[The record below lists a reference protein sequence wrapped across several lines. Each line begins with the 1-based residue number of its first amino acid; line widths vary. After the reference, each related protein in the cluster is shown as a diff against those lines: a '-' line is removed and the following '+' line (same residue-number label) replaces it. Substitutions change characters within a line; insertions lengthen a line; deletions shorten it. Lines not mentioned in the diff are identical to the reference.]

1 MNLIRPNCLLKFLPS
16 LRCVSFV
23 LALLCLGP
31 AAFGA
36 NISLLAD
43 DALNTTSLTG
53 ATNWSN
59 GLVPASS
66 HDYFN
71 VARTLRTP
79 TNANG
84 VFVFAG
90 NSLTITGVGNQSVAT
105 SEALMFKGTGASGL
119 ITISNLT
126 INGGELRNA
135 SGSADAFNLAGNI
148 LTVGSTGMVVHMQGP
163 IFINSAVAGSGTIK
177 IIGNGTTDAARTLHF
192 ASVANTFTGD
202 IMLVTASQS
211 RFTLDAGANLL
222 FDIGASNVNN
232 SVSGS
237 GVAVFNGVFQ
247 FDLSGAG
254 TTLGDQWNIAAVP
267 GQTFGGGFSVAGF
280 TNIASKWELN
290 TNGAFYSFD
299 TSSGLLRVVSGFS
312 VDPNASPVILT
323 NSYVALLRN
332 SVAATNACLM
342 PNGSTYGRAI
352 NGTSFQKDSILLTFG
367 GYQYT
372 AWYDTSNTTQLI
384 WLARRAV
391 TNTSAGTWEKF
402 QTDSQFLNG
411 DETAWDAHDVVSIG
425 ICPADGTLHMAWD
438 HHNNTLRYR
447 RSVVGLCTTNKA
459 AWGAGMLNAEQNWL
473 VASGQTELDVTYP
486 QFTITTGGGLIFN
499 RRMGVSGNGDQYF
512 QIYNPATGAWSSK
525 VQFINRAG
533 TYVGPDAFGNTR
545 TCTERCAYLNGLDFD
560 TNGTMHVTWT
570 WRESASQYGNRD
582 ICYAYSPDL
591 GTNWFN
597 NAGTLIANTSLGQTI
612 TQATPGITIAS
623 LNMRQLLINQ
633 QAQCVDNDGRVHVLM
648 LHRRQEA
655 GYEPGVFSAQFSTKF
670 TAYYHYFRDPASG
683 VWSQNRIAP
692 DDYPV
697 GSRPKIGYDAQG
709 NVYAAFLSYPAGTDV
724 VPGYTSGK
732 LVIAAAMKAA
742 QYTNWTVMQAFTNSF
757 NGEPLIDQAR
767 LLADNI
773 LSVYIQENSSTTT
786 VVGTPLHVFDFAV
799 RVTQPNPL
807 VLEFS
812 GQDSLVTLIATTGHT
827 YQLQSS
833 PSLSPAAWANVGVAV
848 QGVNGLLALS
858 DPNGRQADRKFY
870 RVIQTP

>member
-1 MNLIRPNCLLKFLPS
+1 MFLPS
-16 LRCVSFV
+16 LCCASLI
-23 LALLCLGP
+23 LALLCPGP
-31 AAFGA
+31 AALGA

-59 GLVPASS
+59 GLLPANTN
-66 HDYFN
+66 DYFN
-71 VARTLRTP
+71 AARALRTP
-79 TNANG
+79 INANG

-90 NSLTITGVGNQSVAT
+90 NSLTITGVGNQSAAT
-105 SEALMFKGTGASGL
+105 SEALMFKGSGASGL

-135 SGSADAFNLAGNI
+135 SGSADVFNLAGNL
-148 LTVGSTGMVVHMQGP
+148 LTVGSAGMVVHMQGP
-163 IFINSAVAGSGTIK
+163 IFVNSPVAGSGEIK
-177 IIGNGTTDAARTLHF
+177 VLSGAGTLHF
-192 ASVANTFTGD
+192 ASAANAFTGD
-202 IMLVTASQS
+202 ITLVTASQS

-222 FDIGASNVNN
+222 FVIGASNVNN
-232 SVSGS
+232 SISGS

-254 TTLGDQWNIAAVP
+254 TTLGDQWSIATVP
-267 GQTFGGGFSVAGF
+267 GQTFGGSFSVAGF
-280 TNIASKWELN
+280 TNIATKWEIN

-299 TSSGLLRVVSGFS
+299 TASGLLRVVSGFS
-312 VDPNASPVILT
+312 TNTNAGPVILT
-323 NSYVALLRN
+323 NSYVALLRD
-332 SVAATNACLM
+332 SVVATNACLM
-342 PNGSTYGRAI
+342 PSGSTYGRAI
-352 NGTSFQKDSILLTFG
+352 NGISFQENNILLTFD

-372 AWYDTSNTTQLI
+372 AWYDTVGTTQLI

-391 TNTSAGTWEKF
+391 TNTGVGAWEKF
-402 QTDSQFLNG
+402 QTDAQFLNG
-411 DETAWDAHDVVSIG
+411 DETAWDAHDVVSLG

-447 RSVVGLCTTNKA
+447 RSVLGLCTTNKA

-473 VASGQTELDVTYP
+473 VAAGQTELDVTYP
-486 QFTITTGGGLIFN
+486 QFTMTPAGRLIFN
-499 RRMGVSGNGDQYF
+499 RRMGISGNGDQYF
-512 QIYNPATGAWSSK
+512 QIYNPATGVWSPK

-533 TYVGPDAFGNTR
+533 TYVGSDAFGTTR
-545 TCTERCAYLNGLDFD
+545 TCTERCAYINGLDFD
-560 TNGTMHVTWT
+560 PTGTMHVTWT

-582 ICYAYSPDL
+582 ICYAYSPDQ

-612 TQATPGITIAS
+612 TQGSPGITVAS
-623 LNMRQLLINQ
+623 INMRQLLINQ

-655 GYEPGVFSAQFSTKF
+655 GYEPSVFSAQFSTKF
-670 TAYYHYFRDPASG
+670 TAYYHYFRDPVSG
-683 VWSQNRIAP
+683 VWSQTRIAP

-732 LVIAAAMKAA
+732 LVIAAATKAA

-757 NGEPLIDQAR
+757 NGEPLLDQAR

-773 LSVYIQENSSTTT
+773 LSVYIQENSATTT
-786 VVGTPLHVFDFAV
+786 VVGTPLHAFDFAV
-799 RVTQPNPL
+799 RVKTPNPL
-807 VLEFS
+807 GLEFA
-812 GQDSLVTLIATTGHT
+812 GQDSLVTLIAPTGHT

-833 PSLSPAAWANVGVAV
+833 LSFSPAAWTNAGPVAP
-848 QGVNGLLALS
+848 GVNGLIALP

-870 RVIQTP
+870 RVIQDP